1 MEYQISKIL
10 IISFFSAIL
19 ISLFL
24 NTRYTAF
31 FKKFSKN
38 KIILLNLSIYSFSS
52 LTLILIN
59 YYMSLNGST
68 SLIIFNAAIITL
80 IYFELALYLEKV
92 FWDDFL
98 GNSLPKSINMLISF
112 DPLLNSTSTG
122 KSIKGL
128 YNNSENSCLRGR
140 AYLPS

>member
-1 MEYQISKIL
+1 MEYQITKIL
-10 IISFFSAIL
+10 IISFFSSIL
-19 ISLFL
+19 ILLFL
-24 NTRYTAF
+24 NTRYIIF

-38 KIILLNLSIYSFSS
+38 KKILLNLSIYSFSS
-52 LTLILIN
+52 LILILIN
-59 YYMSLNGST
+59 YWLSLNGLT

-112 DPLLNSTSTG
+112 VVMMNFGYFTLMFY
-122 KSIKGL
+122 IKIL
-128 YNNSENSCLRGR
+128 DIDYFVT
-140 AYLPS
+140 

>member
-1 MEYQISKIL
+1 MEYQITKIL
-10 IISFFSAIL
+10 IISFFSSIL

-24 NTRYTAF
+24 NTKYIIF

-38 KIILLNLSIYSFSS
+38 KKFLLNFSIYSFSFFT
-52 LTLILIN
+52 LTLIN
-59 YYMSLNGST
+59 YFLSLNGLT

-112 DPLLNSTSTG
+112 VVMMNFGYFTLMFYVKILDINYFIS
-122 KSIKGL
+122 
-128 YNNSENSCLRGR
+128 
-140 AYLPS
+140 

>member
-1 MEYQISKIL
+1 MEYQITKIL
-10 IISFFSAIL
+10 IISFFSSIL
-19 ISLFL
+19 ILLFL
-24 NTRYTAF
+24 NTRYIIF

-38 KIILLNLSIYSFSS
+38 KKILLNLSIYSFSS

-59 YYMSLNGST
+59 YWLSLNGLT

-112 DPLLNSTSTG
+112 VVMMNFGYFTLMFY
-122 KSIKGL
+122 IKIL
-128 YNNSENSCLRGR
+128 DIDYFVT
-140 AYLPS
+140 

>member
-1 MEYQISKIL
+1 MEYQITKIL
-10 IISFFSAIL
+10 IISFFSSIL
-19 ISLFL
+19 ISLFI
-24 NTRYTAF
+24 NTRYIIF

-38 KIILLNLSIYSFSS
+38 KKILLNLFIYSISS
-52 LTLILIN
+52 LTLIFIN
-59 YYMSLNGST
+59 YLLSLNGLT

-112 DPLLNSTSTG
+112 VVMMNFGYFTLMFY
-122 KSIKGL
+122 IKIL
-128 YNNSENSCLRGR
+128 DIDYFVT
-140 AYLPS
+140 

>member
-1 MEYQISKIL
+1 MEYQITKIL
-10 IISFFSAIL
+10 IISFFSSIL
-19 ISLFL
+19 ILLFL
-24 NTRYTAF
+24 NTRYIIF

-38 KIILLNLSIYSFSS
+38 KKILLNLSIYSFSS
-52 LTLILIN
+52 LILILIN
-59 YYMSLNGST
+59 YWLSIYGLT

-112 DPLLNSTSTG
+112 VVMMNFGYFTLMFY
-122 KSIKGL
+122 IKIL
-128 YNNSENSCLRGR
+128 DIDYFVT
-140 AYLPS
+140 

>member
-1 MEYQISKIL
+1 MEYQITKIL
-10 IISFFSAIL
+10 IISFFSSRL

-24 NTRYTAF
+24 NTRYIIF

-38 KIILLNLSIYSFSS
+38 KKILLNLSIYSFSS
-52 LTLILIN
+52 LILILIN
-59 YYMSLNGST
+59 YWLSLNGLT

-112 DPLLNSTSTG
+112 VVMMNFGYFTLMFY
-122 KSIKGL
+122 IKIL
-128 YNNSENSCLRGR
+128 DVDYFVT
-140 AYLPS
+140 

>member
-24 NTRYTAF
+24 NTRYTVF

-59 YYMSLNGST
+59 YYMSLNGLT

-112 DPLLNSTSTG
+112 VVMMNFGYFTLMFY
-122 KSIKGL
+122 IKIL
-128 YNNSENSCLRGR
+128 DIDYFVT
-140 AYLPS
+140 

>member
-1 MEYQISKIL
+1 MEYQITKIL
-10 IISFFSAIL
+10 IISFFSSIL

-24 NTRYTAF
+24 NTRYIIF

-38 KIILLNLSIYSFSS
+38 KKILLNLFIFSFSF
-52 LTLILIN
+52 LILIFIN
-59 YYMSLNGST
+59 YLLSLNGLT

-112 DPLLNSTSTG
+112 VVMMNFGYFTLMFY
-122 KSIKGL
+122 IKIL
-128 YNNSENSCLRGR
+128 DIDNFVT
-140 AYLPS
+140 

>member
-1 MEYQISKIL
+1 MEYQITKIL
-10 IISFFSAIL
+10 IISFFSSIL

-24 NTRYTAF
+24 NTRYIIF

-38 KIILLNLSIYSFSS
+38 IKILLNLFIYSFSS
-52 LTLILIN
+52 LILIFFN
-59 YYMSLNGST
+59 YLLSLNGLT
-68 SLIIFNAAIITL
+68 SLIVFNAAIITL

-112 DPLLNSTSTG
+112 VVMMNFGYFTLMFY
-122 KSIKGL
+122 IKIL
-128 YNNSENSCLRGR
+128 DIDYFVT
-140 AYLPS
+140 

>member
-1 MEYQISKIL
+1 MEYQITKIL
-10 IISFFSAIL
+10 IISFFSSIL
-19 ISLFL
+19 FSLFL
-24 NTRYTAF
+24 NTRYIIF

-38 KIILLNLSIYSFSS
+38 KKILLNLFIYSFSS
-52 LTLILIN
+52 LILMFIN
-59 YYMSLNGST
+59 YLLSLNGLT

-112 DPLLNSTSTG
+112 VVMMNFGYFTLMFY
-122 KSIKGL
+122 IKIL
-128 YNNSENSCLRGR
+128 DIDYFVT
-140 AYLPS
+140 

>member
-1 MEYQISKIL
+1 MEYQITKIL
-10 IISFFSAIL
+10 IISFFSSIL

-24 NTRYTAF
+24 NTRYIFF

-38 KIILLNLSIYSFSS
+38 TKILLNLFIYSFSS
-52 LTLILIN
+52 LILILIN
-59 YYMSLNGST
+59 YLLSINGLT

-112 DPLLNSTSTG
+112 VVMMNFGYFTLMFY
-122 KSIKGL
+122 IKIL
-128 YNNSENSCLRGR
+128 DIDYFVT
-140 AYLPS
+140 

>member
-1 MEYQISKIL
+1 MEYQITKIL
-10 IISFFSAIL
+10 IISFFSSIL

-24 NTRYTAF
+24 NTRYIIF
-31 FKKFSKN
+31 FKKFSIN
-38 KIILLNLSIYSFSS
+38 KKILLNFSIYSFSS
-52 LTLILIN
+52 LILILIN
-59 YYMSLNGST
+59 YWLSLNGLT

-112 DPLLNSTSTG
+112 VVMMNFGYFTLMFY
-122 KSIKGL
+122 IKIL
-128 YNNSENSCLRGR
+128 DIDYFVT
-140 AYLPS
+140 

>member
-1 MEYQISKIL
+1 MEYQITKIL
-10 IISFFSAIL
+10 IISFFRSIL
-19 ISLFL
+19 ILLFL
-24 NTRYTAF
+24 NTRYIIF

-38 KIILLNLSIYSFSS
+38 KKILLNLFIYSFSS
-52 LTLILIN
+52 LILIFINYLLIL
-59 YYMSLNGST
+59 NGLT

-112 DPLLNSTSTG
+112 VVMMNFGYFTLMFY
-122 KSIKGL
+122 IKIL
-128 YNNSENSCLRGR
+128 DIDYFVT
-140 AYLPS
+140 

>member
-1 MEYQISKIL
+1 MEYQITKIL
-10 IISFFSAIL
+10 IISFFSSIL

-24 NTRYTAF
+24 NTKYIIF

-38 KIILLNLSIYSFSS
+38 KKFLLNFSIYSFSFLT
-52 LTLILIN
+52 LTLIN
-59 YYMSLNGST
+59 YFMSLNGLT

-112 DPLLNSTSTG
+112 VVMMNFGYFTLMFYVKILDINYFIS
-122 KSIKGL
+122 
-128 YNNSENSCLRGR
+128 
-140 AYLPS
+140 

>member
-1 MEYQISKIL
+1 MEYQITKII
-10 IISFFSAIL
+10 IISFFSSTL

-24 NTRYTAF
+24 NTRYTVF

-59 YYMSLNGST
+59 YYMSLNGLT

-112 DPLLNSTSTG
+112 VVMMNFGYFTLMFY
-122 KSIKGL
+122 IKIL
-128 YNNSENSCLRGR
+128 DIDYFVT
-140 AYLPS
+140 

>member
-1 MEYQISKIL
+1 MEYQITKIL
-10 IISFFSAIL
+10 IISFFSSIL

-24 NTRYTAF
+24 NTRYNIF

-38 KIILLNLSIYSFSS
+38 KKILLNLTIYSFSS
-52 LTLILIN
+52 LILILIN
-59 YYMSLNGST
+59 YLLSLNGLT
-68 SLIIFNAAIITL
+68 SLIFFNAAIITL

-112 DPLLNSTSTG
+112 VVMMNFGYFTLMFY
-122 KSIKGL
+122 IKIL
-128 YNNSENSCLRGR
+128 DIDYFVT
-140 AYLPS
+140 

>member
-1 MEYQISKIL
+1 MEYQITKIL
-10 IISFFSAIL
+10 IISFFSSIL
-19 ISLFL
+19 ILLFL
-24 NTRYTAF
+24 NTRYIIF

-38 KIILLNLSIYSFSS
+38 KKILLNLFIYSFAS
-52 LTLILIN
+52 LILIFIN
-59 YYMSLNGST
+59 YLLSLNGLT

-112 DPLLNSTSTG
+112 VVMMNFGYFTLMFY
-122 KSIKGL
+122 IKIL
-128 YNNSENSCLRGR
+128 DIDYFVT
-140 AYLPS
+140 

>member
-1 MEYQISKIL
+1 MEYQITKIL
-10 IISFFSAIL
+10 IISFFSSIL

-24 NTRYTAF
+24 NTKYIIF

-38 KIILLNLSIYSFSS
+38 KKFLLNFSIYSFSFLT
-52 LTLILIN
+52 LTLIN
-59 YYMSLNGST
+59 YFLSLNGLT

-112 DPLLNSTSTG
+112 VVMMNFGYFTLMFYVKILDINYFIS
-122 KSIKGL
+122 
-128 YNNSENSCLRGR
+128 
-140 AYLPS
+140 

>member
-1 MEYQISKIL
+1 MEYQITKII
-10 IISFFSAIL
+10 IISFFSSTL

-24 NTRYTAF
+24 NTRYTVF

-59 YYMSLNGST
+59 YYMSLNGLT

-112 DPLLNSTSTG
+112 VVMMNFGYFILMFY
-122 KSIKGL
+122 IKIL
-128 YNNSENSCLRGR
+128 DIDYFVT
-140 AYLPS
+140 

>member
-1 MEYQISKIL
+1 MEYQITKIL
-10 IISFFSAIL
+10 IISFFSSIL

-24 NTRYTAF
+24 NTRYIIF

-38 KIILLNLSIYSFSS
+38 KKILLNLSIYSFSS
-52 LTLILIN
+52 LTLFLIN
-59 YYMSLNGST
+59 YWLSLNGLT

-112 DPLLNSTSTG
+112 VVMMNFGYFTLMFY
-122 KSIKGL
+122 IKIL
-128 YNNSENSCLRGR
+128 DIDYFVT
-140 AYLPS
+140 

>member
-1 MEYQISKIL
+1 MEYQITKIL
-10 IISFFSAIL
+10 IISFFSSIL

-24 NTRYTAF
+24 NTRYIIF

-38 KIILLNLSIYSFSS
+38 KKILLNLFIYSFSS
-52 LTLILIN
+52 LVLIFIN
-59 YYMSLNGST
+59 YLLSLNGLT

-112 DPLLNSTSTG
+112 VVMMNFGYFTLMFY
-122 KSIKGL
+122 IKIL
-128 YNNSENSCLRGR
+128 YID
-140 AYLPS
+140 YFVT

>member
-1 MEYQISKIL
+1 MEYQITKIL
-10 IISFFSAIL
+10 IISFFSSIL
-19 ISLFL
+19 ISFFL
-24 NTRYTAF
+24 NTRYIIF

-38 KIILLNLSIYSFSS
+38 KKILLNLFIYSFTS
-52 LTLILIN
+52 LILIFIN
-59 YYMSLNGST
+59 YLLSLNGLT

-112 DPLLNSTSTG
+112 VVMMNFGYFTLMFY
-122 KSIKGL
+122 IKIL
-128 YNNSENSCLRGR
+128 DIDYFVT
-140 AYLPS
+140 

>member
-1 MEYQISKIL
+1 MEYQITKIF
-10 IISFFSAIL
+10 IISLFSSLL

-24 NTRYTAF
+24 NTKYIVF

-38 KIILLNLSIYSFSS
+38 KKILLNFFIYSFSS

-59 YYMSLNGST
+59 YWLSFNGLS

-80 IYFELALYLEKV
+80 IYFELALFLEKV

-112 DPLLNSTSTG
+112 VVMMNFGYFTLMFY
-122 KSIKGL
+122 IKIL
-128 YNNSENSCLRGR
+128 DIDYFVT
-140 AYLPS
+140 

>member
-1 MEYQISKIL
+1 MEYQITKIL
-10 IISFFSAIL
+10 IISFFSSIL

-24 NTRYTAF
+24 NTRYIIF

-38 KIILLNLSIYSFSS
+38 EKILLNLFIYSFAS
-52 LTLILIN
+52 LILIFIN
-59 YYMSLNGST
+59 YLLSLNGLT

-112 DPLLNSTSTG
+112 VVMMNFGYFTLMFY
-122 KSIKGL
+122 IKIL
-128 YNNSENSCLRGR
+128 DIDYFVT
-140 AYLPS
+140 